1 MKYPA
6 VKLAPL
12 VVLTVALAGCSNVFE
27 DGKLSKLAM
36 PELLPK
42 TDSSP
47 PIKNAEGAFISSAPV
62 APEDYVDASGACA
75 GGASAAPAPPQ
86 ATDNAS
92 GPDAAPAL
100 VAGGVGLGMTEC
112 QVVQRAGQPGNV
124 EISADA
130 NSVRATVLTYM
141 TGTWPGIYR
150 FSAGRLKEI
159 ERVAAPPPPPK
170 AVKKKKAA
178 KPKTAAR

>member
-1 MKYPA
+1 LKYPA
-6 VKLAPL
+6 MKLALL
-12 VVLTVALAGCSNVFE
+12 VVLAAALAGCSSNVFE
-27 DGKLSKLAM
+27 DGKFSKLGM

-42 TDSSP
+42 SDSSTP
-47 PIKNAEGAFISSAPV
+47 VKSAEGDFMSSAPV

-75 GGASAAPAPPQ
+75 GSAPAAPQ
-86 ATDNAS
+86 AAENAV
-92 GPDAAPAL
+92 GPDAAPAPPP
-100 VAGGVGLGMTEC
+100 VAGGIALGMTEC

-124 EISADA
+124 EISAEA
-130 NSVRATVLTYM
+130 NSSRATVLTYM